1 MKRATDILFLIL
13 VCALIF
19 GIGGAIFVLPSSAFS
34 QRENRPLAQFPALRL
49 PAILDGS
56 FFRSLSLFY
65 TDQLPLRE
73 TLGEIY
79 SISEI
84 ALGKRESN
92 RVLLRGGT
100 LLSRVEGDG
109 EIYKYNLDA
118 IGSFLEHKEGALF
131 FCPPETAEVYSHLL
145 SRSERG
151 LLDAIPPQPNE
162 ISEKYLRVVRQMG
175 SEELYFH
182 TDHHWSAK
190 GAFEAYKLLCE
201 ALGEQAYGE
210 EYFYESV
217 ASESFLGSAYRRS
230 SYPKSIL
237 SYDRMILYRYNGDDK
252 FTVTTAGSTT
262 AQQGF
267 YRFEELGTSDEYRV
281 FLGGNCA
288 HASVTL
294 EGATERKRML
304 LIKDSFANSLLPFLA
319 LHYDIEMIDPRY
331 ADPSLIRELAESQSF
346 DATLI
351 LASKSTLLSERSFG
365 KLLNAID

>member
-1 MKRATDILFLIL
+1 MKRASDILFLIL
-13 VCALIF
+13 ACAIIF
-19 GIGGAIFVLPSSAFS
+19 GIGGTIFILPSSAFS
-34 QRENRPLAQFPALRL
+34 QRENRPLAQFPALSL
-49 PAILDGS
+49 PSVLDGS

-65 TDQLPLRE
+65 TDQLPLRDR
-73 TLGEIY
+73 LGEIY

-92 RVLLRGGT
+92 HVLLRGGT
-100 LLSRVEGDG
+100 LLTRVEGDG

-118 IGSFLEHKEGALF
+118 ISSFLEHREGAL

-145 SRSERG
+145 SNSERG

-162 ISEKYLRVVRQMG
+162 ISEEYLRIVRQIG
-175 SEELYFH
+175 AEDLYYR
-182 TDHHWSAK
+182 TDHHWTAK
-190 GAFEAYKLLCE
+190 GAFEAYKLLCS
-201 ALGEQAYGE
+201 ALGEDAYGE
-210 EYFYESV
+210 EHFNISTV
-217 ASESFLGSAYRRS
+217 SESFLGSAYRRS
-230 SYPKSIL
+230 SFPKRLISH
-237 SYDRMILYRYNGDDK
+237 DRIILYRYDGDDK
-252 FTVTTAGSTT
+252 ITVTTAGSTD

-288 HASVTL
+288 HASVTC
-294 EGATERKRML
+294 EGATDRKRML

-319 LHYDIEMIDPRY
+319 LHYDIEMVDPRY
-331 ADPSLIRELAESQSF
+331 AEPSLIRKLAESQSF
-346 DATLI
+346 DVTLI